1 MVVSRRSFLKGLLA
15 TGSVAVVGN
24 LVKNN
29 VESLGKKTETIGE
42 LSEKFVS
49 RKTESAPKKAKPVVP
64 KDVQLLMESFFP
76 ILKLNE
82 GEKFCFYLCAKDK
95 VSVGYGTNL
104 EANPHLYHNGQ
115 KLSMEESIKA
125 YVQMNKM
132 SANLAEMKKA
142 KNKKAYKKEKKQVE
156 TKLAQYT
163 IQPQDAKKLADK
175 GMRYFIGQL
184 ESRFKNPKTNQSCFF
199 DLPLCM
205 QGLALDIM
213 YQIGPSRFANYKKF
227 KAALLARDFE
237 TAVKESKVYIDKE
250 AKTVSLNRER
260 RKKRLLRVMKI
271 AQAHKNNPNA
281 IPQLICQDY
290 NATVPAVSIRT
301 KWGIPYPYFEK
312 ALNRNPDLACELSMA
327 QGEYCHIKLCQKK
340 ALEAIKSKATEK
352 KVALTSQ
359 RRQTVLGK
367 KRQTER

>member
-1 MVVSRRSFLKGLLA
+1 
-15 TGSVAVVGN
+15 
-24 LVKNN
+24 
-29 VESLGKKTETIGE
+29 
-42 LSEKFVS
+42 
-49 RKTESAPKKAKPVVP
+49 
-64 KDVQLLMESFFP
+64 
-76 ILKLNE
+76 
-82 GEKFCFYLCAKDK
+82 
-95 VSVGYGTNL
+95 
-104 EANPHLYHNGQ
+104 
-115 KLSMEESIKA
+115 MEESIKA
-125 YVQMNKM
+125 YVQMHKM
-132 SANLAEMKKA
+132 SAKLAEMKKA

-156 TKLAQYT
+156 AKLAQYT
-163 IQPQDAKKLADK
+163 IQPQDAKKLADR

-237 TAVKESKVYIDKE
+237 TAVKESKVYIDKD

-327 QGEYCHIKLCQKK
+327 QGEYCHMKLCQKK
-340 ALEAIKSKATEK
+340 ALEAIKSKASEK
-352 KVALTSQ
+352 KVDLTSQ
-359 RRQTVLGK
+359 RRQTVFGK